1 LSVPFS
7 GGSRHDDFYGNSPA
21 QRAPRPD
28 YCCDRRGRRRRQAEN
43 LYRAAPCDGE
53 TLLAELTFSDPSAAA
68 AAGGVLTLDPITQD
82 SSADATGTAVW
93 ARIEDSDGTFVM
105 DLNVGAAGSGQD
117 IELVN
122 TSITMGQAIGIASA
136 TITEA
141 NA

>member
-1 LSVPFS
+1 MTISMATALRNARLDQITAAIDA
-7 GGSRHDDFYGNSPA
+7 GAGAGKLKIYTG
-21 QRAPRPD
+21 PRPAT
-28 YCCDRRGRRRRQAEN
+28 G
-43 LYRAAPCDGE
+43 AAITSE